1 MTESYVPILI
11 GAAQYTQPK
20 DTHSPLDPLGMM
32 AHACADAFD
41 DAGGSGLREIIDTL
55 YVVNLFQWPYRDAPG
70 MLSRALG
77 ITPSRSVYLPI
88 GGNTPQMLVNRAAR
102 DLACGQSRAVLF
114 TGAEAIYSLRRALK
128 GDVVLDW
135 PPSEPPERIDGADLP
150 GVNVLEAAYDLYM
163 PSYVYPLF
171 ETALRAAARRSPDEH
186 RLYMASLWERLSNV
200 ASANPYAWNR
210 DALSAEKI
218 AAVDRG
224 NRYIGY
230 PYTRSMNA
238 NINVDQSAAIIM
250 TTEETAG
257 TLGISPAKWVY
268 PLGGADLND
277 IWNFSKRPR
286 LDRSPAIRNASQI
299 ALEQAGLMLEDIDV
313 FDLYSCF
320 PSAVEIAMEEIG
332 IAPDDPRQLSVT
344 GGLAYF
350 GGPGN
355 NYSMHAIAGVVEK
368 IRRDRSVMAM
378 VTANGWYITKH
389 SIGIYGGK
397 APENHWAMRDD
408 SSVQKSIDEQALGEP
423 VEKAQGTLKV
433 EAYVIRH
440 GRDGK
445 PEKGTVLGRLNDG
458 ARALAHIDASAEA
471 LLRMEETELV
481 GAAGKV
487 IFDQE
492 SGCNLVVFPELDLS
506 R

>member
-1 MTESYVPILI
+1 MTESYVPILV

-20 DTHSPLDPLGMM
+20 DALFPLDPLGMM
-32 AHACADAFD
+32 TSACTCAFD
-41 DAGGSGLREIIDTL
+41 DAGVDKLKEIIDTL

-70 MLSRALG
+70 MLSNALG
-77 ITPSRSVYLPI
+77 IMPAKRHYLPI
-88 GGNTPQMLVNRAAR
+88 GGNTPEMLVHKAAR
-102 DLACGQSRAVLF
+102 DLASGKSRAVLF

-135 PPSEPPERIDGADLP
+135 PTSEPPEKIDGADLP
-150 GVNVLEAAYDLYM
+150 GVNDLEAAYDLFM

-171 ETALRAAARRSPDEH
+171 ETALRASARRSPYEH
-186 RLYMASLWERLSNV
+186 RLYMAGLWERLSNI
-200 ASANPYAWNR
+200 ASANPYAWNQQ
-210 DALSAEKI
+210 ALSAEQI
-218 AAVDRG
+218 AAINNE

-230 PYTRSMNA
+230 PYTKSMNA

-250 TTEETAG
+250 TTEEAARG
-257 TLGISPAKWVY
+257 LGISPEKWVY

-299 ALEQAGLMLEDIDV
+299 ALDQAGLRLDEIDV

-320 PSAVEIAMEEIG
+320 PSAVEIAMDEIG
-332 IAPDDPRQLSVT
+332 IAWDDPRPLSVT

-355 NYSMHAIAGVVEK
+355 NYTMHAIAGVVEK
-368 IRRDRSVMAM
+368 IRRDRSLKAM

-389 SIGIYGGK
+389 SIGIYGGS
-397 APENHWAMRDD
+397 APKNQWTMRDD
-408 SSVQKSIDEQALGEP
+408 SSMQSSIDAQALAEP
-423 VEKAQGTLKV
+423 VEKAQGALKV

-440 GRDGK
+440 GRDSQ
-445 PEKGTVLGRLNDG
+445 PEKGTVLGRLNDNT
-458 ARALAHIDASAEA
+458 RTFAHIDATKEA
-471 LLRMEETELV
+471 LSRMEETEMV
-481 GAAGKV
+481 GTIGDV
-487 IFDQE
+487 RFDQE
-492 SGCNLVVFPELDLS
+492 SGRNLVVFPEFPFTK
-506 R
+506 